1 MKRTTQHWYFTT
13 DELGR
18 FHSFDWEPA
27 IVENSYEEIE
37 KIWEEE
43 IVRTID
49 WYKAWYTNGVIDR
62 VERNSWEI
70 FTYTNWELDDSCN
83 N

>member
-1 MKRTTQHWYFTT
+1 MLRTTPHWYFTT
-13 DELGR
+13 DEEWR
-18 FHSFDWEPA
+18 FHSFDNEPA

-43 IVRTID
+43 MVNVIS
-49 WYKAWYTNGVIDR
+49 WYKAWYTNWVVDR
-62 VERNSWEI
+62 VERDSWEV
-70 FTYTNWELDDSCN
+70 FTYTNGELNGGGN